1 MINEEKETCN
11 CRIKGKHFDENDE
24 TCIRCKRSEKLL
36 DVIFEIALEKAIKD
50 GKPQLLK
57 EFFKNMPM

>member
-1 MINEEKETCN
+1 MINKEKETCD

-24 TCIRCKRSEKLL
+24 TCIKCKNVQKLL
-36 DVIFEIALEKAIKD
+36 DVIFDIAMERATKNGDTA
-50 GKPQLLK
+50 LLK

>member
-1 MINEEKETCN
+1 MINEEKDTCD

-24 TCIRCKRSEKLL
+24 ICIKCKNGQKLL
-36 DVIFEIALEKAIKD
+36 DVIFDIAMERAKNGDTA
-50 GKPQLLK
+50 LLR